1 MSNAERALS
10 YNSYWLAVLVAGFTA
25 LMLYMLTSL
34 GRDTEKH
41 ALEKPIYHFAD
52 LLNEQTINT
61 IDQID
66 SAVWVKNN
74 NQNFGLTDASQWLKV
89 DLPNTK
95 NSQVLEIDYAM
106 IDSIQLW
113 FRRKNDN
120 NDYNLNSYNLKSDGG
135 YSIVEYF
142 NLGDGLKFSERP
154 IIHDKFLIPLPDAPE
169 GIQLLLRLQSDGP
182 VKAPL
187 KLWYKQD
194 YIVYTASHR
203 LLMGLFFG
211 YMLAMGII
219 NLFLFV
225 TTRNVTFIN
234 YAAYVFSF
242 GLLIAAIHGLGYRF
256 IWPQSPWFE
265 ERAAAIFAFMMMS
278 FVLLFSSQILELKTR
293 SPKYYLVFQVFFII
307 YALGTVCSLFVAYAI
322 MIKLLLLLLL
332 FSIPVILLVS
342 LTLALKGSDIAK
354 FFSAA
359 WVVLLFSG
367 LTASAENFHW
377 ISLPI
382 DSSYLLMVGA
392 TTETLLLAL
401 AVATSYSVQRREAK
415 KAHNEAA
422 ENELHAMQAQDDLL
436 ALQKQAQISL
446 EEQVMSRTQEFE
458 GALVGL
464 SKVHDELQGM
474 TETDTLTGLTN
485 RRFFEKYIVA
495 EAARSRRE
503 KQPLAVALL
512 DIDNFKKVNDSYGHQ
527 CGDDCLRAFAN
538 TLKKIIKRP
547 GDSLSRYGGEE
558 FVILLPDT
566 TIDGAN
572 KVLEK
577 FRLAVQS
584 LVVET
589 QGQRIKFT
597 VSAGV
602 TSSVIDADNEWDK
615 MLAFADKLL
624 YQAKEAGRNCIKS
637 GSFQ

>member
-1 MSNAERALS
+1 MSNAERGLS

-25 LMLYMLTSL
+25 LMLYMVTSL
-34 GRDTEKH
+34 GRDIEKH
-41 ALEKPIYHFAD
+41 ALEQPIYHFAD

-61 IDQID
+61 IDQIE

-89 DLPNTK
+89 DLPNTQ
-95 NSQVLEIDYAM
+95 NSQVLEVDYAM

-120 NDYNLNSYNLKSDGG
+120 SDYHPNSDSD
-135 YSIVEYF
+135 YRIVEYF

-203 LLMGLFFG
+203 LFMGLFFG

-219 NLFLFV
+219 ALFLFV
-225 TTRNVTFIN
+225 TTRNVSFIY

-242 GLLIAAIHGLGYRF
+242 GLLIGAIHGLGYRF

-265 ERAAAIFAFMMMS
+265 ERAAAIFAFTMMS
-278 FVLLFSSQILELKTR
+278 FVLLFSSQILELKTQ
-293 SPKYYLVFQVFFII
+293 SPKYYLVFKVFFII

-342 LTLALKGSDIAK
+342 LTLAVKGSDIAK

-367 LTASAENFHW
+367 LTASADNFHW
-377 ISLPI
+377 INLPI

-392 TTETLLLAL
+392 ITETLLLAL
-401 AVATSYSVQRREAK
+401 AVATSYSVQRREVK
-415 KAHNEAA
+415 KAHREAA
-422 ENELHAMQAQDDLL
+422 ENELHAMRAQDDVL

-458 GALVGL
+458 GALAGL

-474 TETDTLTGLTN
+474 SETDTLTGLTN
-485 RRFFEKYIVA
+485 RRFFEKHIVA

-512 DIDNFKKVNDSYGHQ
+512 DIDNFKNVNDSYGHQ
-527 CGDDCLRAFAN
+527 CGDDCLIAFAN
-538 TLKKIIKRP
+538 ALKKIIKRP

-577 FRLAVQS
+577 FRLAVHS

-602 TSSVIDADNEWDK
+602 TSSVIVADNEWDK

-637 GSFQ
+637 GSLQ

>member
-1 MSNAERALS
+1 MSNAERELS
-10 YNSYWLAVLVAGFTA
+10 YNSYWLAALVAGFTA
-25 LMLYMLTSL
+25 LMLYMVTSL
-34 GRDTEKH
+34 GQDIEKH
-41 ALEKPIYHFAD
+41 AVKQPIYHFAD
-52 LLNEQTINT
+52 VLNEQTIGT
-61 IDQID
+61 IDQIE
-66 SAVWVKNN
+66 SGVWVKNN
-74 NQNFGLTDASQWLKV
+74 KQNFGLTNASQWLKV
-89 DLPNTK
+89 DFPHAQ
-95 NSQVLEIDYAM
+95 NSQVLEVDYAM
-106 IDSIQLW
+106 IDSIQIW
-113 FRRKNDN
+113 FRHKKDN
-120 NDYNLNSYNLKSDGG
+120 SDHSPDSDSDYR
-135 YSIVEYF
+135 IVEYH
-142 NLGDGLKFSERP
+142 NLGDSLQFSKRP

-182 VKAPL
+182 IKAPL

-203 LLMGLFFG
+203 LFMGLFFG
-211 YMLAMGII
+211 YMLAMGLI

-225 TTRNVTFIN
+225 ATRNVTFIT
-234 YAAYVFSF
+234 YAGYVFF
-242 GLLIAAIHGLGYRF
+242 LGLLIGAIHGLGYRF
-256 IWPQSPWFE
+256 IWPQNPWFE

-278 FVLLFSSQILELKTR
+278 FVLVFSSQILELKTQ
-293 SPKYYLVFQVFFII
+293 SPKYHLVFKGLFTI
-307 YALGTVCSLFVAYAI
+307 YALGTVCSLFISYAI

-342 LTLALKGSDIAK
+342 LSLALKGSDIAK
-354 FFSAA
+354 FFSTA
-359 WVVLLFSG
+359 WLVLLFSG
-367 LTASAENFHW
+367 LTASADNFHW
-377 ISLPI
+377 IDLPI

-401 AVATSYSVQRREAK
+401 AVAASYTTQRRDAR
-415 KAHNEAA
+415 KAHSEAA
-422 ENELHAMQAQDDLL
+422 GNELHAMQAQDDVL

-458 GALVGL
+458 EALAGL

-474 TETDTLTGLTN
+474 SETDTLTGLTN
-485 RRFFEKYIVA
+485 RRFFEKHMVA
-495 EAARSRRE
+495 EGARSRRE

-512 DIDNFKKVNDSYGHQ
+512 DIDNFKNVNDSYGHQ
-527 CGDDCLRAFAN
+527 CGDDCLIAFAN

-566 TIDGAN
+566 TIDGAK

-602 TSSVIDADNEWDK
+602 TSIVIGADNEFDK

-637 GSFQ
+637 GSFE

>member
-1 MSNAERALS
+1 MSNADRELS

-25 LMLYMLTSL
+25 LMLYMVTSL
-34 GRDTEKH
+34 GRDIEKH
-41 ALEKPIYHFAD
+41 ALEQPIYHFAD

-61 IDQID
+61 IDQIE

-89 DLPNTK
+89 DLPNTQ
-95 NSQVLEIDYAM
+95 NSQVLEVDYAM

-113 FRRKNDN
+113 FRHKNDN
-120 NDYNLNSYNLKSDGG
+120 RDYDPDRDSD
-135 YSIVEYF
+135 YRIVEYY
-142 NLGDGLKFSERP
+142 NLGDSLKFSERP

-182 VKAPL
+182 IKAPL

-203 LLMGLFFG
+203 LFMGLFFG

-242 GLLIAAIHGLGYRF
+242 GLLIGAIHGLGYRL

-278 FVLLFSSQILELKTR
+278 FVLLFSSQILELKTQ
-293 SPKYYLVFQVFFII
+293 SPKYYLVFKVLFII

-367 LTASAENFHW
+367 LTASADNFHW

-392 TTETLLLAL
+392 TTETLLLAF
-401 AVATSYSVQRREAK
+401 AVATSYSVQRNEAK
-415 KAHNEAA
+415 KAHSEAA
-422 ENELHAMQAQDDLL
+422 ENELHAMRAQDDVL

-458 GALVGL
+458 GALAGL
-464 SKVHDELQGM
+464 SKIHDELQGM
-474 TETDTLTGLTN
+474 SETDTLTGLTN
-485 RRFFEKYIVA
+485 RRFFEKHIVA
-495 EAARSRRE
+495 EAARSRRG

-512 DIDNFKKVNDSYGHQ
+512 DIDNFKNVNDSYGHQ
-527 CGDDCLRAFAN
+527 CGDDCLIAFAN

-566 TIDGAN
+566 TIDGADMI
-572 KVLEK
+572 LEK
-577 FRLAVQS
+577 LRLAVQS

-602 TSSVIDADNEWDK
+602 TSSVIGADNEWDK
-615 MLAFADKLL
+615 MLALADKLL